1 MEPLETPEGLRARA
15 DEDYLVAQY
24 LRERDDELITP
35 ICFHLQQ
42 YVEKSIKSRLM
53 ELELPYGKTH
63 DLLLLTQMLPNGK
76 DIEAAYGDDLI
87 ALTHFATT
95 AKYSA
100 RAPNYDEMDRAFKA
114 APKIVSMVLQEER
127 RASDT

>member
-1 MEPLETPEGLRARA
+1 
-15 DEDYLVAQY
+15 
-24 LRERDDELITP
+24 
-35 ICFHLQQ
+35 
-42 YVEKSIKSRLM
+42 M

-95 AKYSA
+95 AKFST
-100 RAPNYDEMDRAFKA
+100 RAPNYDEIDRAFKA
-114 APKIVSMVLQEER
+114 APKSYQWFCKKISLHSIR
-127 RASDT
+127 NKSITK